1 MSLVK
6 KFQIEKLTVTL
17 IIIFGIIMSFL
28 VPTWQTPDEFT
39 HIWMIG
45 DSLRIRN
52 FDKKIEESIALD
64 RERVEFNYDEKIDI
78 NDQIAS
84 FTARPTYSR
93 EEMLPQGVSIT
104 LIKHFSATLG
114 ILLGILIGIPTY
126 WVLQLGELFALL
138 FYAIVCYYALKLMP
152 IKKEVLAVV
161 MLFPMALQQAAS
173 LNYDAVL
180 IPLCFF
186 FVAYIFHLRYSND
199 RVGIRQIIFAL
210 CLGGVITY
218 IKFPYILFF
227 ILVFIIPLEKIEIC
241 FGNKILGGELLKKI
255 RFPFLIIF
263 GIVGFFVIYLM
274 RHNKWIQI
282 VYGFIIEWRRGLYL
296 FLQTGKTWGEFL
308 VISTVGNFG
317 WLDTPM
323 LLGAVISVIVF
334 LITVSLIRNTD
345 QKQYYLRKWDIFIII
360 VTIIAMIVFTTLSL
374 VDHTIKVT
382 LFGSEGSPNIYNIRE
397 AVYQIPYIG
406 GLQGRYYLPFVC
418 LFFLPYP
425 RVIQVKKEIVNAL
438 FIVLE
443 IILYI
448 YVAWMLVN
456 RYWIP

>member
-1 MSLVK
+1 MRWVE
-6 KFQIEKLTVTL
+6 KFQIEKIVATL
-17 IIIFGIIMSFL
+17 IIIFGLIMSFL

-45 DSLRIRN
+45 DSLRIED
-52 FDKKIEESIALD
+52 FDKKIEESIRLD
-64 RERVEFNYDEKIDI
+64 RKRIEFNYDEKINI

-84 FTARPTYSR
+84 LTAKPTYSR
-93 EEMLPQGVSIT
+93 EEMLPQGISIT
-104 LIKHFSATLG
+104 FIKHFPATLG
-114 ILLGILIGIPTY
+114 ILLGLFIGMPAY

-138 FYAIVCYYALKLMP
+138 FYAIVCYYSLRIMP
-152 IKKEVLAVV
+152 IKKELLAGI
-161 MLFPMALQQAAS
+161 MLFPMAIQQAAS

-186 FVAYIFHLRYSND
+186 FVTYIFHLRYSND
-199 RVGIRQIIFAL
+199 KIGLKQIVIAL
-210 CLGGVITY
+210 CLGGIITY
-218 IKFPYILFF
+218 IKLPYILLLF
-227 ILVFIIPLEKIEIC
+227 LVFIIPIEKIEIYI
-241 FGNKILGGELLKKI
+241 GNKIIGGKLLKKI
-255 RFPFLIIF
+255 RIPVLVLA
-263 GIVGFFVIYLM
+263 GITALLVVCLM
-274 RHNKWIQI
+274 RHNAWIQI
-282 VYGFIIEWRRGLYL
+282 VYGFIIEWKRGLYL
-296 FLQTGKTWGEFL
+296 FAETGKTWGEFL

-323 LLGAVISVIVF
+323 LLGSAISVIVF
-334 LITVSLIRNTD
+334 LIVMSLIKSND
-345 QKQYYLRKWDIFIII
+345 QREYYLRKWDVFIII
-360 VTIIAMIVFTTLSL
+360 ITIIAMTVFTTLSL

-382 LFGSEGSPNIYNIRE
+382 LFGSEATSNTYSIRE
-397 AVYQIPYIG
+397 AMYQIPYIG

-448 YVAWMLVN
+448 YVVWMLVN

>member
-1 MSLVK
+1 MYLLK
-6 KFQIEKLTVTL
+6 KIQIENLVFTL
-17 IIIFGIIMSFL
+17 IIFWGIVMSFL

-64 RERVEFNYDEKIDI
+64 RERNYDEKIDI

-180 IPLCFF
+180 IPCC
-186 FVAYIFHLRYSND
+186 SNT
-199 RVGIRQIIFAL
+199 I
-210 CLGGVITY
+210 
-218 IKFPYILFF
+218 
-227 ILVFIIPLEKIEIC
+227 
-241 FGNKILGGELLKKI
+241 
-255 RFPFLIIF
+255 
-263 GIVGFFVIYLM
+263 
-274 RHNKWIQI
+274 
-282 VYGFIIEWRRGLYL
+282 
-296 FLQTGKTWGEFL
+296 
-308 VISTVGNFG
+308 
-317 WLDTPM
+317 M
-323 LLGAVISVIVF
+323 LLFCG
-334 LITVSLIRNTD
+334 
-345 QKQYYLRKWDIFIII
+345 
-360 VTIIAMIVFTTLSL
+360 
-374 VDHTIKVT
+374 
-382 LFGSEGSPNIYNIRE
+382 IYF
-397 AVYQIPYIG
+397 PS
-406 GLQGRYYLPFVC
+406 
-418 LFFLPYP
+418 
-425 RVIQVKKEIVNAL
+425 
-438 FIVLE
+438 
-443 IILYI
+443 
-448 YVAWMLVN
+448 
-456 RYWIP
+456 

>member
-180 IPLCFF
+180 IPICFF
-186 FVAYIFHLRYSND
+186 FVAYIFHLRYSNEK
-199 RVGIRQIIFAL
+199 VGIKQIVITL
-210 CLGGVITY
+210 CLGGIITY
-218 IKFPYILFF
+218 IKLPYMLLFF
-227 ILVFIIPLEKIEIC
+227 LIFIIPLEKIKIC
-241 FGNKILGGELLKKI
+241 IGHKIICWKLIKKI
-255 RFPFLIIF
+255 RIPLLILL
-263 GIVGFFVIYLM
+263 GFIALIVIYLV
-274 RHNKWIQI
+274 RHNLWIQI
-282 VYGFIIEWRRGLYL
+282 VYGFMIEWRRGLYL
-296 FLQTGKTWGEFL
+296 FVETGKTWGDFL

-323 LLGAVISVIVF
+323 FLGSVISVIVF
-334 LITVSLIRNTD
+334 LVMVSLVKND
-345 QKQYYLRKWDIFIII
+345 GQKECHLRKWDVFIII
-360 VTIIAMIVFTTLSL
+360 VTIVTITAFTTLSL
-374 VDHTIKVT
+374 VNHTITVT
-382 LFGSEGSPNIYNIRE
+382 LFGSEATSNTYSIRE
-397 AVYQIPYIG
+397 AMYQIPYIG

-443 IILYI
+443 IIIYI
-448 YVAWMLVN
+448 YVVWMLLN